1 MDTQRAII
9 EIDGRAVTDQPLLGL
24 APYGHFTA
32 MQVRGRRTR
41 GLDLHLRRL
50 DAAGR
55 ELFDAG
61 IDAGEVLER
70 IGHALGDV
78 EDASVRVYMLAREP
92 GKGPSTVVTV
102 RPPGG
107 MPEAPL
113 RLESVPYQRTV
124 PHVKHVGD
132 FGQTYYR
139 ELAQRHGRDDA
150 LLTAP
155 DGSIAECGIANIAFV
170 DETGIVWPDAPALA
184 GITMQLVEPR
194 LEAAGLPSRRAPV
207 HLADL
212 PSFRCAFVTNARG
225 IAPVARIDDVGSP
238 VDTELMD
245 AVRAVY
251 DAVPWDPIVDR

>member
-9 EIDGRAVTDQPLLGL
+9 EVDGRSVTEPPLLGL

-50 DAAGR
+50 DTAGR

-61 IDAGEVLER
+61 IAGGEVLER

-78 EDASVRVYMLAREP
+78 ADASVRVYMLAREP
-92 GKGPSTVVTV
+92 GEGPSTVVTV

-113 RLESVPYQRTV
+113 RLEAAPYQRTV

-132 FGQTYYR
+132 FGQIYYR

-155 DGSIAECGIANIAFV
+155 DGAISECGIANIAFV
-170 DETGIVWPDAPALA
+170 DEAGIVWPDAPALA

-194 LEAAGLPSRRAPV
+194 LVPAGLPSRRAPV

-212 PSFRCAFVTNARG
+212 PSLRGAFVTNARG
-225 IAPVARIDDVGSP
+225 IAPVAQIDDVELTI
-238 VDTELMD
+238 DAELMK
-245 AVRAVY
+245 AVQAVY
-251 DAVPWDPIVDR
+251 EAVPWDPIVDR

>member
-9 EIDGRAVTDQPLLGL
+9 EIDGRAVADQPLLGL
-24 APYGHFTA
+24 VPYGHFTA

-55 ELFDAG
+55 QLFDVG
-61 IDAGEVLER
+61 VDDNEVLER

-78 EDASVRVYMLAREP
+78 QDASVRVYMLAREA
-92 GKGPSTVVTV
+92 GDGPSTVVTI

-113 RLESVPYQRTV
+113 RLEAVRYQRTV

-139 ELAQRHGRDDA
+139 QQAQRHGRDDA

-155 DGSIAECGIANIAFV
+155 DGAVAECGIANIAFV
-170 DETGIVWPDAPALA
+170 DETGIVWPVAPALT

-194 LEAAGLPSRRAPV
+194 LAATGLPSRRAPV

-212 PSFRCAFVTNARG
+212 REYRAAFVTNARG
-225 IAPVARIDDVGSP
+225 IAPVAQIDDVELA
-238 VDTELMD
+238 VDTGLMD
-245 AVRAVY
+245 AVTAVY

>member
-9 EIDGRAVTDQPLLGL
+9 EIDGRPVTDQLLLGL
-24 APYGHFTA
+24 VPYGHFTA

-55 ELFDAG
+55 ELFGAG
-61 IDAGEVLER
+61 VDGGEVLER

-92 GKGPSTVVTV
+92 GEGPSTVVTV

-107 MPEAPL
+107 IPEAPL

-139 ELAQRHGRDDA
+139 QLAQGHGRDDA

-155 DGSIAECGIANIAFV
+155 DGAIAECGIANIAFV
-170 DETGIVWPDAPALA
+170 DGTGIVWPDAPALA

-194 LEAAGLPSRRAPV
+194 VAAAGLPTRRAPV
-207 HLADL
+207 RLADL
-212 PSFRCAFVTNARG
+212 PGYRAAFATNARG
-225 IAPVARIDDVGSP
+225 IAPVAQIDDLELA

-245 AVRAVY
+245 AVTAVY
-251 DAVPWDPIVDR
+251 QSVTWDPIVDR

>member
-1 MDTQRAII
+1 MDTQRAIT
-9 EIDGRAVTDQPLLGL
+9 EIDGRRVTDEPLLGL

-55 ELFDAG
+55 EVFGAG
-61 IDAGEVLER
+61 IDSDEVLER

-92 GKGPSTVVTV
+92 GEGPSTVVTV

-107 MPEAPL
+107 MPETPL
-113 RLESVPYQRTV
+113 RLEAVAYQRTV

-139 ELAQRHGRDDA
+139 QQAQRRGRDDA

-155 DGSIAECGIANIAFV
+155 DGAIAECGIANIAFV
-170 DETGIVWPDAPALA
+170 DAVGIVWPDAPALA

-194 LEAAGLPSRRAPV
+194 LAAAGLPSRRAPV

-212 PSFRCAFVTNARG
+212 PSFRGALVTNARG
-225 IAPVARIDDVGSP
+225 IAPVAQIDDVELA
-238 VDTELMD
+238 VDTNIID
-245 AVRAVY
+245 AVTAVY
-251 DAVPWDPIVDR
+251 EAVTWDPFVDR

>member
-1 MDTQRAII
+1 MSTQRTIT
-9 EIDGRAVTDQPLLGL
+9 EIDGRRVTDQLPLGF
-24 APYGHFTA
+24 APFGHFTA

-55 ELFDAG
+55 ELFGAG
-61 IDAGEVLER
+61 VDGGEILER

-78 EDASVRVYMLAREP
+78 RDASVRVYMLAREADE
-92 GKGPSTVVTV
+92 GPSTVVTV

-113 RLESVPYQRTV
+113 RLEAVPYQRTV

-139 ELAQRHGRDDA
+139 HLAQSHGRDDA
-150 LLTAP
+150 LLTAA
-155 DGSIAECGIANIAFV
+155 DGAIAECGIANIAFL
-170 DETGIVWPDAPALA
+170 DETGIVWPDTPALA

-194 LEAAGLPSRRAPV
+194 LAAAGLPSRRAAV
-207 HLADL
+207 RQADL
-212 PSFRCAFVTNARG
+212 AGYRGAFVTNARG
-225 IAPVARIDDVGSP
+225 IAPVAQIDDLDLP
-238 VDTELMD
+238 VDAELIQ
-245 AVRAVY
+245 AVMALYEAVS
-251 DAVPWDPIVDR
+251 WDPIVDR

>member
-9 EIDGRAVTDQPLLGL
+9 EIDGRSVTDQPLLGL

-55 ELFDAG
+55 ELFGAG
-61 IDAGEVLER
+61 IDGGEVLER

-92 GKGPSTVVTV
+92 GEGPSTVVTV
-102 RPPGG
+102 RPPGE

-113 RLESVPYQRTV
+113 RLEAVPYQRTV

-139 ELAQRHGRDDA
+139 ELAERHGRDDA

-194 LEAAGLPSRRAPV
+194 LAAAGLPSRRVPV

-212 PSFRCAFVTNARG
+212 PSFRGAFVTNARG
-225 IAPVARIDDVGSP
+225 IAPVARIDDVELG

-245 AVRAVY
+245 AVSAVY
-251 DAVPWDPIVDR
+251 EAVPWDPIVDR

>member
-9 EIDGRAVTDQPLLGL
+9 EIDGRAATEPVLGL
-24 APYGHFTA
+24 VPYGHFTA
-32 MQVRGRRTR
+32 MQVRGGRTR

-55 ELFDAG
+55 ELFGAG
-61 IDAGEVLER
+61 VDGGEVLER

-78 EDASVRVYMLAREP
+78 ADASVRVYMLARES
-92 GKGPSTVVTV
+92 GEGPSTVVTI

-113 RLESVPYQRTV
+113 RLEAVPYLRTV

-139 ELAQRHGRDDA
+139 QVAHAHGRDDA
-150 LLTAP
+150 LLTGP
-155 DGSIAECGIANIAFV
+155 DGAVAECGIANIAFV
-170 DETGIVWPDAPALA
+170 DADGIVWPDAPALA

-194 LEAAGLPSRRAPV
+194 LAAAGPSSRRAPV

-212 PSFRCAFVTNARG
+212 PSFRAAFVTNARG
-225 IAPVARIDDVGSP
+225 IAPVAQIDGLELA

-245 AVRAVY
+245 RVVAVY
-251 DAVPWDPIVDR
+251 EGVTWDPIVDR